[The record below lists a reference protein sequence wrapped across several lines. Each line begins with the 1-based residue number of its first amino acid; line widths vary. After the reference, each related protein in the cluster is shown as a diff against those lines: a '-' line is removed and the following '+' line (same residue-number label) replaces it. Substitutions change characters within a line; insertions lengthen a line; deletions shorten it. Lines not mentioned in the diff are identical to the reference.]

1 MVGPRAPVD
10 KVSRKRRREHR
21 EGGSDAPDE
30 VAAVRA
36 HLSRGST
43 CGGRVEVARR
53 CPTVAEVLRSRR
65 LQWRGPTAPE
75 ERGEGEAHATCE
87 PQRTEDPAHRR
98 GGGRKVDADGGEAMG
113 DGMDMLGGGAGRQRR
128 VEWMKKKNGEKGSK
142 VGGQRLGAG
151 GSASEWGSAA
161 WGTDRWAAATVPGGG
176 TG

>member
-1 MVGPRAPVD
+1 VLAAWSPRGGAASLRAPAD

-65 LQWRGPTAPE
+65 RQWRGPTAPE

-87 PQRTEDPAHRR
+87 PQRTEDRLTEEAETRRR
-98 GGGRKVDADGGEAMG
+98 GW
-113 DGMDMLGGGAGRQRR
+113 LGPPVVRR
-128 VEWMKKKNGEKGSK
+128 
-142 VGGQRLGAG
+142 
-151 GSASEWGSAA
+151 
-161 WGTDRWAAATVPGGG
+161 
-176 TG
+176 